1 MGAMITNIII
11 PFLVV
16 IFTFVIKVVDVHV
29 VTFAIMVA
37 QVTSVFWLL

>member
-1 MGAMITNIII
+1 MVAMVNNITI

-16 IFTFVIKVVDVHV
+16 IITLVIKVVDVPV

-37 QVTSVFWLL
+37 QVTRR